1 MIQII
6 IENGPRGQSGLGER
20 GKAGNSVAATD
31 ADLLTRGQYGK
42 PLAELTPEE
51 LETVQM
57 AVPLNITEMELR
69 NNPQPTVR

>member
-20 GKAGNSVAATD
+20 GKASKD
-31 ADLLTRGQYGK
+31 FIQKLLKQAFDEVRDELARG
-42 PLAELTPEE
+42 
-51 LETVQM
+51 QM

-69 NNPQPTVR
+69 NNPQPRVR